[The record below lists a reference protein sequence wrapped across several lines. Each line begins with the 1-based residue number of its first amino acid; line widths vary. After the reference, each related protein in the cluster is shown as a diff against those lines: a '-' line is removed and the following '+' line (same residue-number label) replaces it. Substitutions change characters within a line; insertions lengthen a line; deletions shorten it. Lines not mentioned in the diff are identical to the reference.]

1 MRIGAGDSN
10 TDGAV
15 VTAKDGRA
23 AVATAVAPLTLEAGR
38 AAGDGKDDDIVG
50 AADTRVYMGMV
61 AEAEEVEE
69 EDEEEPIAT
78 AVVRESS
85 SP

>member
-1 MRIGAGDSN
+1 MGAGDSN

-15 VTAKDGRA
+15 VTANDGRA
-23 AVATAVAPLTLEAGR
+23 AVAIAVAPLTLEAGR
-38 AAGDGKDDDIVG
+38 AAGDGKDEEFVG

-61 AEAEEVEE
+61 VKAEEVEE
-69 EDEEEPIAT
+69 EDEEVPIAT